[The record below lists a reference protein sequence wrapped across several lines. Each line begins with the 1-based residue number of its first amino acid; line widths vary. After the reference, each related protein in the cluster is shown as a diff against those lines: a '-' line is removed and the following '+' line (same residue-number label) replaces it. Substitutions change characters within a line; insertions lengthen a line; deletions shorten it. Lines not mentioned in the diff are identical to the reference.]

1 MSTTDTPI
9 KIKQVNPI
17 VADNIDDMADIK
29 ALVAFFDKTT
39 EVRDVNGTVVNEKNV
54 GKYLKDWIV
63 FVNAL
68 NVHSMQFM
76 ENGKW
81 NKKIIYK

>member
-39 EVRDVNGTVVNEKNV
+39 EVRDVNGTVVNEQKCWKV
-54 GKYLKDWIV
+54 SKGLDCICQCPKCSFY
-63 FVNAL
+63 A
-68 NVHSMQFM
+68 VH
-76 ENGKW
+76 GKW
-81 NKKIIYK
+81 KMEQKNNL